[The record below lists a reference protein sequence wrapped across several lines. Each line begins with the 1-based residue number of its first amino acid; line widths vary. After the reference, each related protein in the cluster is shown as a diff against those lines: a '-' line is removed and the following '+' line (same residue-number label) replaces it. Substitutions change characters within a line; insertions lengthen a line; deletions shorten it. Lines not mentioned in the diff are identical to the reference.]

1 MAFAALFLSRENYYL
16 YNEER
21 INTINNFTESRGNIM
36 LKTVCE
42 IIGAVVVG
50 IVIATGILVVCGVEA
65 HYTNRYM
72 PNWTYETNK
81 PFEIID
87 MIDDDVFHF
96 DGFVIDR

>member
-1 MAFAALFLSRENYYL
+1 
-16 YNEER
+16 
-21 INTINNFTESRGNIM
+21 M

-65 HYTNRYM
+65 HYTGRYM

-87 MIDDDVFHF
+87 MINNDAYHF